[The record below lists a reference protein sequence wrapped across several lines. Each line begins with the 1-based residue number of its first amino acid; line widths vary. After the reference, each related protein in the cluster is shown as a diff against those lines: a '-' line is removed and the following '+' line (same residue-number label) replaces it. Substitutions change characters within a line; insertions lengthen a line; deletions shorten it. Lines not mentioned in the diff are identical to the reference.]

1 MFTAILV
8 GGWWRLE
15 ATPLRRASWV
25 LWLPTIAAGFDT
37 LEYAL
42 LSALLYKNDER
53 LFALRGDG
61 GPLNWLSMAVSTAKW
76 VAVAAMIVTGALAA
90 AAWFTRRRDPF
101 PPTTELSSPRRGAPT
116 GDSASAQDRA
126 LVEPAKSVGVS
137 DSRVGI
143 CLGGGGIRSAAFCV
157 GALSQFEREGLLQ
170 SGSRAAAARH
180 IAAVSG
186 GAWAA
191 TAWTLQKALRPDESA
206 ADAVVAR
213 LTTDTGPTGYARHNY
228 LANGRGGLVGAVG
241 WAVLNSLTN
250 LLLFALLIYLAAW
263 PLGLVMTHC
272 AIDSG
277 QLGTAYCG
285 PQPVPADQFHGP
297 SIVFAV
303 VGVVWLLMTGV
314 VNNRFARTWPIG
326 VLLLGL
332 SIFVAACF
340 IWIPAW
346 FRSLDDLGLA
356 AGFAALAIGLAVG
369 VSIASGI
376 WRLFAR
382 PAKQGPAEQAA
393 RWRRRLVAAVMLLGG
408 IAWAV
413 VVLYAVAMSV
423 SISQQTPW
431 GVVALPATSQ
441 VALVVPG
448 ALLLALYILLNP
460 NFPSLHNIAS
470 AHLRRSF
477 DPVGDHAKGS
487 AAADAGTWQWL
498 STKTDV
504 PELILCCT
512 RQRSGLSGGL
522 AAEAFT
528 ISPHVVHQSGAR
540 SYRTADYIDVA
551 NQIRRSPLARH
562 EFRHISCVSSWLATT
577 GLGTPPQPSRR
588 ARTARSTAVFAAA
601 ANAHVGIW
609 LPNVKVLDSQLRS
622 MIDGDTTKLFPR
634 PRFGYLFKQIFGW
647 YGADD
652 RYVFVTDGG
661 RRDSL
666 GLAELLRRQCD
677 VIFCVD
683 ATEESTPSF
692 AALRQS
698 LELAELEFGVDVN
711 EVELEDALSGMLPG
725 DGSPATASA
734 ATFTLH
740 PSAEALGAESSPARP
755 VTVHYT
761 KLQSTRVAGPEL
773 KRWAIDD
780 PGFPDFPSVG
790 RALSNPQFMA
800 LVDLGKIAGAA
811 VVKCAQ
817 NVRRPARTDRVHP

>member
-1 MFTAILV
+1 MARKASDDGTRADAAVRAYARAGGSGRLIVTAIAGFVAVNVGFTWLFVIAKQCGIVHLGSQYAGSGERFSWLLQRCSVPASVQQILVPDLLVMAGYWSMFTAILV

-303 VGVVWLLMTGV
+303 VGVVWLLMTG
-314 VNNRFARTWPIG
+314 W
-326 VLLLGL
+326 
-332 SIFVAACF
+332 
-340 IWIPAW
+340 
-346 FRSLDDLGLA
+346 
-356 AGFAALAIGLAVG
+356 
-369 VSIASGI
+369 
-376 WRLFAR
+376 
-382 PAKQGPAEQAA
+382 
-393 RWRRRLVAAVMLLGG
+393 
-408 IAWAV
+408 
-413 VVLYAVAMSV
+413 
-423 SISQQTPW
+423 
-431 GVVALPATSQ
+431 
-441 VALVVPG
+441 
-448 ALLLALYILLNP
+448 
-460 NFPSLHNIAS
+460 
-470 AHLRRSF
+470 
-477 DPVGDHAKGS
+477 
-487 AAADAGTWQWL
+487 
-498 STKTDV
+498 
-504 PELILCCT
+504 
-512 RQRSGLSGGL
+512 
-522 AAEAFT
+522 
-528 ISPHVVHQSGAR
+528 
-540 SYRTADYIDVA
+540 
-551 NQIRRSPLARH
+551 
-562 EFRHISCVSSWLATT
+562 
-577 GLGTPPQPSRR
+577 
-588 ARTARSTAVFAAA
+588 
-601 ANAHVGIW
+601 
-609 LPNVKVLDSQLRS
+609 
-622 MIDGDTTKLFPR
+622 
-634 PRFGYLFKQIFGW
+634 
-647 YGADD
+647 
-652 RYVFVTDGG
+652 
-661 RRDSL
+661 
-666 GLAELLRRQCD
+666 
-677 VIFCVD
+677 
-683 ATEESTPSF
+683 
-692 AALRQS
+692 
-698 LELAELEFGVDVN
+698 
-711 EVELEDALSGMLPG
+711 
-725 DGSPATASA
+725 
-734 ATFTLH
+734 
-740 PSAEALGAESSPARP
+740 
-755 VTVHYT
+755 
-761 KLQSTRVAGPEL
+761 
-773 KRWAIDD
+773 
-780 PGFPDFPSVG
+780 
-790 RALSNPQFMA
+790 
-800 LVDLGKIAGAA
+800 
-811 VVKCAQ
+811 
-817 NVRRPARTDRVHP
+817 